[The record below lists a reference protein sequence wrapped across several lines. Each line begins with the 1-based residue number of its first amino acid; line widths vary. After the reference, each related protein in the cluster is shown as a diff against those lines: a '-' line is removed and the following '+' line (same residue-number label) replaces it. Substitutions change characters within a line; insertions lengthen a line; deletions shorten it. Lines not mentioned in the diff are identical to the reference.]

1 MPHPPP
7 LSSLSILSLFL
18 LSLFLP
24 LLLAATPPADTNK
37 TPYTPPRFM
46 AVHPTSISKANKHWR
61 EAHLTWR
68 SEYKVDDMLVTS
80 ERPNF
85 KIIKEKAPHSFLGF
99 DKEGHIIFLQRPG
112 LIDFKGLR
120 KSGVSTEDVLS
131 HFIFVFEY
139 CWNIL
144 DYMTIR
150 KNQPPTP
157 PHSPCGSGLMT
168 SLIDLRGLN
177 PLVALNPSNF
187 DFLSKFVNTLS
198 MHYPSRSHLTIIVN
212 APAWFPKVY
221 GAISPL
227 LREKTREK
235 VRVIG
240 DVSGKGKHVDA
251 NRAALRDMLGDDC
264 DLSFLDSR
272 GSESLE
278 ERNFIQFA
286 EGTSAQPI

>member
-1 MPHPPP
+1 MLVLKSLHHHP
-7 LSSLSILSLFL
+7 STARFL
-18 LSLFLP
+18 LP
-24 LLLAATPPADTNK
+24 L
-37 TPYTPPRFM
+37 
-46 AVHPTSISKANKHWR
+46 
-61 EAHLTWR
+61 
-68 SEYKVDDMLVTS
+68 
-80 ERPNF
+80 
-85 KIIKEKAPHSFLGF
+85 
-99 DKEGHIIFLQRPG
+99 Q
-112 LIDFKGLR
+112 
-120 KSGVSTEDVLS
+120 
-131 HFIFVFEY
+131 
-139 CWNIL
+139 
-144 DYMTIR
+144 
-150 KNQPPTP
+150 NQPPTP

-278 ERNFIQFA
+278 EVRTDSKTKLIYDTFLHNLLTQFAQLISLLLQRNFIQFA